1 VPAPQAEQA
10 HDWRDRRFLDLGDGF
25 PFFEDSMRIDHAD
38 LEGVGNN
45 PTADLVLKPCAS
57 ADSKSHPMP
66 DYKDFE
72 RLVASAV
79 AFRHQPTPVSGHMI
93 RTRPWPRGPAAS
105 SARISADGRNIN
117 GQVRVVHIIRDAV
130 PGLVLV
136 LVLAVAALPAERIAG
151 SSTRGRARTAVAY
164 LAGFGSGLF
173 TSALVA
179 TFAAL
184 RSDPQ
189 PLGALTLL
197 GSFVGPFVGLAS
209 ASFHRPRRR
218 QRRTES

>member
-1 VPAPQAEQA
+1 
-10 HDWRDRRFLDLGDGF
+10 
-25 PFFEDSMRIDHAD
+25 
-38 LEGVGNN
+38 
-45 PTADLVLKPCAS
+45 
-57 ADSKSHPMP
+57 
-66 DYKDFE
+66 
-72 RLVASAV
+72 
-79 AFRHQPTPVSGHMI
+79 
-93 RTRPWPRGPAAS
+93 
-105 SARISADGRNIN
+105 
-117 GQVRVVHIIRDAV
+117 VHIIRDAV

-164 LAGFGSGLF
+164 LAGFGSGLI
-173 TSALVA
+173 TSTLVA

-209 ASFHRPRRR
+209 ATFHRSRRR